1 MGAFNSKEEEPVA
14 KKRRLEPPNAAE
26 QIIQNQQQVIERQE
40 KELVRKSKRI
50 QELEDQI
57 QGFLNCAEIKRESLE
72 SLPNECLLK
81 IMSYLSNHDVLRN
94 IAPVSKRFYKL
105 SQDQRLI
112 RKIEVDSETWEKIP
126 QGKCTEDLLNV
137 LKRSLKLTSFSF
149 DFGIHSSAGERF
161 LQALY
166 MMNHQF
172 LQELCIKGDAR
183 YELFYATDFLSESPG
198 NPANLLKYLEVC
210 PKLKVLKFEFK
221 PQSKSDWEEL
231 EHPLSLPFLSWIQE
245 TISNIKHKNLQEF
258 HLNGLDLDLHT
269 QVFKKLLETIAE
281 NMPKLQ
287 FLCLTVQL
295 SEPDVHG
302 EWDEFDKICRGF
314 VSEKNIRLE
323 IRDVPVLCNF
333 DGGVKSICCGHYKVH
348 PSKVVRI
355 YDPK

>member
-14 KKRRLEPPNAAE
+14 KKRRLEPPNASE
-26 QIIQNQQQVIERQE
+26 QIIQLQKQVIERQE
-40 KELVRKSKRI
+40 KELESFRAEIVRKSKRI

-57 QGFLNCAEIKRESLE
+57 KQESLE
-72 SLPNECLLK
+72 SLPNECLWK
-81 IMSYLSNHDVLRN
+81 IMSYLSNHDLLRN

-112 RKIEVDSETWEKIP
+112 RKIVVDSETWEKIP

-183 YELFYATDFLSESPG
+183 YELFYATVFLSESPG
-198 NPANLLKYLEVC
+198 NPGNLLKYLEVC
-210 PKLKVLKFEFK
+210 PKLKVLRFEFK

-231 EHPLSLPFLSWIQE
+231 KHPLSLPFLSWIQE

-258 HLNGLDLDLHT
+258 HLNGLELDLHK
-269 QVFKKLLETIAE
+269 QVFKKLLETIAG